1 MFDYME
7 MLAKR
12 REFLEKQ
19 IKELEEK
26 AKIYDE
32 ELADIKSAEST
43 ISSEIAIRKCKECDG
58 TGMIIFKY
66 SDESGTQTS
75 SCERCGG
82 KGYTVGEATDE

>member
-43 ISSEIAIRKCKECDG
+43 ISSEIAIRKCKKCNG
-58 TGMIIFKY
+58 TGAHKY
-66 SDESGTQTS
+66 IDEGGTKS
-75 SCERCGG
+75 ESCEYCGG
-82 KGYTVGEATDE
+82 KGYTVG